1 MTASLPADSPDQQG
15 KNTGSPLASE
25 PVFLLVG
32 QLRSAHGVKGEINM
46 EVLTDFP
53 ERLRPNR
60 TVYAGDN
67 HQPLRIDRTRWKDKL
82 LIISFQGINGRDEV
96 SAFRNQLLYIRTE
109 EIPELPDGDYYYHQ
123 MIGLKVV
130 DEAGQSVGI
139 LTEILETGANDV
151 FVVIPEV
158 GPEVL
163 LPAIEAVILGVNLEK
178 QEITVRPPVWD

>member
-1 MTASLPADSPDQQG
+1 M
-15 KNTGSPLASE
+15 
-25 PVFLLVG
+25 
-32 QLRSAHGVKGEINM
+32 
-46 EVLTDFP
+46 
-53 ERLRPNR
+53 
-60 TVYAGDN
+60 
-67 HQPLRIDRTRWKDKL
+67 
-82 LIISFQGINGRDEV
+82 IISFQGINGRDEV